1 MKELEPACCI
11 RILLVVEGVDILKVT
26 IQGEE
31 EFYG

>member
-1 MKELEPACCI
+1 MKELKPARCI
-11 RILLVVEGVDILKVT
+11 GKFLVVEGVDILKVT